1 MVRKLHTEIDNLKK
15 LVLYLSGLVEENVK
29 LSLNLLKRPDI
40 EIAKK
45 VIVNDSTIDRVEV
58 DVENE
63 CLRLIATQQPV
74 AIDLRFIV
82 VVLLLNKDLERIGDH
97 ASNIARDIID
107 MTDGSE
113 NPDSDKIINDLLFM
127 ALKAQSMLEKS
138 LDALIKLDSELAKQ
152 VCASDDEVDTCNVSI
167 VTAVNEIIQKTPEQF
182 NRLIHMILISR
193 HIERIADLA
202 TNISEEVIYMTE
214 GRIIRHGQN
223 KYPISE

>member
-1 MVRKLHTEIDNLKK
+1 MVRKLHNEIDNLKK

-29 LSLNLLKRPDI
+29 LSLNLLKRPDM
-40 EIAKK
+40 EVAKT
-45 VIVNDSTIDRVEV
+45 VIVNDTTIDRVEI

-107 MTDGSE
+107 MTNGVEDPE
-113 NPDSDKIINDLLFM
+113 SDKIINDLLFM
-127 ALKAQSMLEKS
+127 ALKAQQMLEKS
-138 LDALIKLDSELAKQ
+138 LDALIKLDSDLARE
-152 VCASDDEVDTCNVSI
+152 VCAADDEVDNCNVKI
-167 VTAVNEIIQKTPEQF
+167 VTAVNEIIQKDPSQF
-182 NRLIHMILISR
+182 SRLIHMILISR

-202 TNISEEVIYMTE
+202 TNISEEVIYINE
-214 GRIIRHGQN
+214 GRIVRHGQN
-223 KYPISE
+223 RFPVG